1 MRCGL
6 GTPAYREYR
15 RNRLV
20 LNRAN
25 VHKCKDKSYL
35 SYPPPPIYPPSVSLL
50 LLLLAVSLMRASTVT
65 TTQSLVCCSGGT
77 SRAVAHCPTARL
89 NVRLPAKVKSHSTA
103 RHRAVLPKLP
113 DCPPGR
119 QAARQTCVPPDCQAA
134 RQNGVLPDCPPWC
147 GASRLPDCPLECKTA
162 RPKLRMPDCPT
173 ARHNGVRP
181 DCPRCCGAVRLPVWL
196 PKCPNAC
203 QKWPPPFPTRQVPSG
218 WRRRQSKETRPSNQR
233 TISIGLD
240 VAFCPQACVRVCVC
254 GVCAVCGTSEKSA
267 LGQTQGT

>member
-25 VHKCKDKSYL
+25 VHKCKDQSYL
-35 SYPPPPIYPPSVSLL
+35 SYPPPPIYSPSVSLLLL

-173 ARHNGVRP
+173 ARQNVSCLNAHRTAPKMLP
-181 DCPRCCGAVRLPVWL
+181 DCPSNGAKNEGEMLP
-196 PKCPNAC
+196 A
-203 QKWPPPFPTRQVPSG
+203 
-218 WRRRQSKETRPSNQR
+218 
-233 TISIGLD
+233 
-240 VAFCPQACVRVCVC
+240 
-254 GVCAVCGTSEKSA
+254 
-267 LGQTQGT
+267 